1 MRFLTASS
9 CVIFLPSIL
18 YWLNPFAVSIA
29 RDIDIFRPKTALIKA
44 YIVGLLRDILL
55 ISPRFGLL
63 GLSSAIACM
72 STNKIVRYFSIEGM
86 MGVPIVF
93 CFVSLEALFDAILCF
108 VFVSSPNEVSLQQA
122 IVYVVYSCLYASAYL
137 SITSL
142 CKRFFGQ
149 RSAS

>member
-1 MRFLTASS
+1 
-9 CVIFLPSIL
+9 
-18 YWLNPFAVSIA
+18 
-29 RDIDIFRPKTALIKA
+29 
-44 YIVGLLRDILL
+44 
-55 ISPRFGLL
+55 
-63 GLSSAIACM
+63 
-72 STNKIVRYFSIEGM
+72 

-108 VFVSSPNEVSLQQA
+108 VFVSSQSEVSLQQA

-149 RSAS
+149 STAS